1 MINEL
6 SILIPVYNDNATALV
21 RVLQAQAEAVDG
33 LEYEILAVD
42 DGSTNEAV
50 IACNRAIDAIPH
62 CRYVMDRH
70 HDCRAAMRN
79 NMASK
84 GRYEWH
90 LMVDARLSIVYADF
104 IRRYLESGAQPG
116 EAVCGGVM
124 VDGGADSCR
133 LYRENLRFRYEKF
146 EEKNHSAEVRNRFP
160 YISFR
165 TTNFFYHRTVLG
177 RVPYD
182 ERIKGYGYEDV
193 MLGKTFR
200 EKGIVVRHIDNPV
213 AYTSFESNEAYL
225 RKIEEAMRTL
235 KNFAGELGE
244 YSPLLA
250 AVNKL
255 GRLRL
260 LWLVRLWHGLFGR
273 AELRNLKGDRPSL
286 FVFKLYKL
294 GFFACIRPVRHAA
307 TSVMQKG
314 NAASR

>member
-50 IACNRAIDAIPH
+50 IACNKEIDAIPH

-124 VDGGADSCR
+124 VDGGVDSSR

-146 EEKNHSAEVRNRFP
+146 EEKNHRPRSGTG
-160 YISFR
+160 FR
-165 TTNFFYHRTVLG
+165 TFLSAPQISSTTARCS
-177 RVPYD
+177 
-182 ERIKGYGYEDV
+182 
-193 MLGKTFR
+193 
-200 EKGIVVRHIDNPV
+200 V
-213 AYTSFESNEAYL
+213 ACLTTSA
-225 RKIEEAMRTL
+225 
-235 KNFAGELGE
+235 
-244 YSPLLA
+244 
-250 AVNKL
+250 
-255 GRLRL
+255 
-260 LWLVRLWHGLFGR
+260 
-273 AELRNLKGDRPSL
+273 
-286 FVFKLYKL
+286 
-294 GFFACIRPVRHAA
+294 
-307 TSVMQKG
+307 
-314 NAASR
+314 